1 MIKSDSIPQFVAYLS
16 GYSPIATT
24 KEQEQ
29 LAPMLLQI
37 MLYNL
42 GEFHVMVYFF
52 SWLYPSFVV

>member
-52 SWLYPSFVV
+52 S